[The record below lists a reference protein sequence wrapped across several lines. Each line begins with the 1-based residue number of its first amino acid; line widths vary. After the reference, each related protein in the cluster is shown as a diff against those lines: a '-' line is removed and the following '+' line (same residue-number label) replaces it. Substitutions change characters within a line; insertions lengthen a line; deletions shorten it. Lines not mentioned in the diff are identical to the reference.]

1 MYKAVRT
8 YTLLPGS
15 SEEFLQRVQESFVPL
30 ISQLPGFIA
39 YDTYRIG
46 NDQVITISTFDTRA
60 GAEES
65 VLLALRWVQENSVEL
80 MQGLPRLIVGQ
91 MPTTSKPTH
100 APHAPH
106 APHAQQRQLEKA
118 LVLDLKFEVL
128 HPSVLGK
135 QAYTDPRVGE
145 MVTAIR
151 TFLTQMRA
159 DPARQDEVIYRF
171 DRDIRPEEETK
182 ALYAADHVILIK
194 RANRLVGYA
203 EINRDTNAQL
213 RRDRYEGDILVD
225 PAAYQRDKEGHRVEK
240 GIGEQALLEMRRQ
253 GRLLRIKDIELDVYL
268 GNPPMHHFLDH
279 LIATHRLPFTRQE
292 MQYGRPLDSTYLLA
306 C

>member
-1 MYKAVRT
+1 MYKAVRI
-8 YTLLPGS
+8 YTLLPGTC
-15 SEEFLQRVQESFVPL
+15 EEFLQRVQESFLPL

-39 YDTYRIG
+39 YGTHRIG

-60 GAEES
+60 QAEES
-65 VLLALRWVQENSVEL
+65 ILFALRWVQEHTLQL
-80 MQGLPRLIVGQ
+80 MQGLPILTMAQVSAASVPARF
-91 MPTTSKPTH
+91 PDTH
-100 APHAPH
+100 TRHVD
-106 APHAQQRQLEKA
+106 KA
-118 LVLDLKFEVL
+118 LVLDLRFEIL

-135 QAYTDPRVGE
+135 QAYTDPRVAE

-159 DPARQDEVIYRF
+159 DRARQDEVIYRF
-171 DRDIRPEEETK
+171 DRDVRPEEETK
-182 ALYAADHVILIK
+182 SLYAADHVILVT

-213 RRDRYEGDILVD
+213 RRDRYEGDLLVD
-225 PAAYQRDKEGHRVEK
+225 PAAYYRDEEGFRVEK

-253 GRLLRIKDIELDVYL
+253 GLMLGIKDIELDVYL
-268 GNPPMHHFLDH
+268 GNQPMHQFLDH
-279 LIATHRLPFTRQE
+279 LIATHRLPLAKHE
-292 MQYGRPLDSTYLLA
+292 MIYGRPLDSTYLLS